1 MRSRKLMLLIVAILL
16 ASGSRLMATTFMQ
29 MSLSKIAQTAG
40 LIVRVRCLSNSVAW
54 DAGEIWTFT
63 TFEIEETWKGVPVG
77 AAAQVTVRLLGGSLG
92 NVTST
97 VSGIPRFRP
106 GEEMVL
112 FLEPSVRGT
121 FSIVSWAQGTFRI
134 HRDMRTGQEIVIQD
148 TAAFDRFNPATRQFE
163 SGASS
168 YQSIDYF
175 RLQVRFAVASASMG
189 GKK

>member
-1 MRSRKLMLLIVAILL
+1 MRSAKRTPLMVAMLLGV
-16 ASGSRLMATTFMQ
+16 GSRLMATTFMQ
-29 MSLSKIAQTAG
+29 MSLSKFAQTAR
-40 LIVRVRCLSNSVAW
+40 LIVRARCLSNSVAW

-63 TFEIEETWKGVPVG
+63 TFEIEETWKGVPAG

-106 GEEMVL
+106 GEEVVL
-112 FLEPSVRGT
+112 FLEPSVRGA

-148 TAAFDRFNPATRQFE
+148 TAAFDRFNPGTRQFE
-163 SGASS
+163 SVASS

-175 RLQVRFAVASASMG
+175 RSQVRSAIISASTG